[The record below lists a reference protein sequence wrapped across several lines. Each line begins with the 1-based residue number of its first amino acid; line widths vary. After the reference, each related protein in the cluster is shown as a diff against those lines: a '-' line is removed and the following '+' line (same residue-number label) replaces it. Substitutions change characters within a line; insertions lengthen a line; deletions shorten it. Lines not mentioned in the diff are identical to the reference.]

1 MSLALDDLKYFLKV
15 AESLNVTRASEQL
28 GISQP
33 TLSYSIKRLET
44 ELGGELIIRLKNG
57 IQLTKLGEDFRVRSR
72 ELILN
77 WEGLQKLVNPEGEEV
92 KGEYSIGIHPSV
104 ALFTLDKFLPQV
116 IEKFPLLNFKLI
128 HGLSREMTE
137 KVISWEADFGIV
149 VNPIPHPDLVI
160 KELYKDTVTLFALKG
175 AGKKLIMDPELHQT
189 QFIVNLLKKSSFSIK
204 DTIKSGNLEVV
215 MKLAS
220 AGLGHGLLPQTIA
233 KANPK
238 LIRTKEA
245 PSYEDRI
252 CLIYRKE
259 KHRNDVSKFIF
270 ETIIRALKA

>member
-1 MSLALDDLKYFLKV
+1 MSLQLDDLKYFLKV

-28 GISQP
+28 GITQP

-57 IQLTKLGEDFRVRSR
+57 IQLTKLGEDFRIKCR

-77 WEGLQKLVNPEGEEV
+77 WENLKKLVNPEDVEV
-92 KGEYSIGIHPSV
+92 KGEYTLAIHPSV
-104 ALFTLDKFLPQV
+104 ALYTLDKFLPQV
-116 IEKFPLLNFKLI
+116 VEKYPLLNFKLL

-175 AGKKLIMDPELHQT
+175 ASQKLIMDPELHQT
-189 QFIVNLLKKSSFSIK
+189 QFVVNLLKRKNFSIT

-215 MKLAS
+215 YKLAS
-220 AGLGHGLLPQTIA
+220 AGLGLGLLPQTIA

-238 LIRTKEA
+238 LMRVKDA
-245 PSYEDRI
+245 PAYEDRI
-252 CLIYRKE
+252 CLIYRRE
-259 KHRNDVSKFIF
+259 KHRTNVSKFIF
-270 ETIIRALKA
+270 ETILSSLN